1 MSDNPLI
8 SSNKVSGHPSVKH
21 SNSAGAIGILG
32 VKKMSGGMLLY
43 FGHNTDSFAMASMCS
58 DEPVPK
64 CTMSRS
70 NGNGQIAQGGRMLAL
85 RRNKRQKPTIQQY
98 R

>member
-1 MSDNPLI
+1 MKN
-8 SSNKVSGHPSVKH
+8 

-32 VKKMSGGMLLY
+32 LKKMSGGMLLY
-43 FGHNTDSFAMASMCS
+43 FGHNTDSFAMASMSS
-58 DEPVPK
+58 DESVPK

-70 NGNGQIAQGGRMLAL
+70 SGNGQTAQGGRMLPL
-85 RRNKRQKPTIQQY
+85 RRNKRSKTTQRY

>member
-1 MSDNPLI
+1 VSDG
-8 SSNKVSGHPSVKH
+8 VSTNRYLGHPSVKH

-32 VKKMSGGMLLY
+32 LKKMSGGMLLY
-43 FGHNTDSFAMASMCS
+43 FGHNTDSFAMASMSS
-58 DEPVPK
+58 DDSEPM

-70 NGNGQIAQGGRMLAL
+70 KGNGQIAQGGRMMSL
-85 RRNKRQKPTIQQY
+85 KRHKRSKATSQRY

>member
-1 MSDNPLI
+1 MLVVVLTNVYL
-8 SSNKVSGHPSVKH
+8 GHPSVKH

-32 VKKMSGGMLLY
+32 LKKMNGGMLLY
-43 FGHNTDSFAMASMCS
+43 FGHNTDSFAMASMSS
-58 DEPVPK
+58 DESSPK

-70 NGNGQIAQGGRMLAL
+70 NGNGQIAQGGRMLSL
-85 RRNKRQKPTIQQY
+85 RRNKRAKSTQRY